1 MLHRRDAMIRL
12 GQVGL
17 GSLTLPGLLAAG
29 EQAASAKASA
39 KACILVYLWGGPP
52 QQDTFDMK
60 PDAPDGIRSQFQPI
74 STVVPGI
81 SICGF
86 FWLRA
91 FCPARCRQAFQDEFA
106 ARYSGR
112 VPVAPRARPRRA
124 AGRSS
129 CASARML

>member
-81 SICGF
+81 SICDQ
-86 FWLRA
+86 LPQIA
-91 FCPARCRQAFQDEFA
+91 KVTDKLAI
-106 ARYSGR
+106 
-112 VPVAPRARPRRA
+112 
-124 AGRSS
+124 
-129 CASARML
+129 